1 MKNHEPFYHIPIIS
15 DSLHNIATPIMYK
28 ISLSYFNFEQHM
40 FSIEKIQLGR
50 EITCIVLLHIDRN
63 NVTHMVSDNG
73 STDACKLVESLAL
86 VKIII
91 TAI

>member
-1 MKNHEPFYHIPIIS
+1 MS
-15 DSLHNIATPIMYK
+15 IMYK

-40 FSIEKIQLGR
+40 FPIENIQLGR

-63 NVTHMVSDNG
+63 NVTHMVLDNDIKD
-73 STDACKLVESLAL
+73 TCKLVESLVL

-91 TAI
+91 TTSTWLQITVI